1 MCHAITPSCF
11 HARHRPIAYSL
22 SLPCRCV
29 YRYYDEQLY
38 FDTDLGYGDE
48 HREYWV
54 QVMQRQCSGNVTVM

>member
-54 QVMQRQCSGNVTVM
+54 QVM